1 MTRGGAQSSG
11 SSGPAHGRVLW
22 HPDLRDWWAA
32 AVGAPGGRSHGNHST
47 SPEARGSA
55 TAGIGVGKDRGVVCC
70 KGCKRLRQGG
80 VLGFSSPSSHGVKSL
95 RESLLAPACH
105 WGLGEEVTQLNA
117 ACAFLCGLPW
127 SSSSAGFL
135 LLLGSSE
142 FSLL

>member
-1 MTRGGAQSSG
+1 MTQGGAHSSG

-22 HPDLRDWWAA
+22 RPDLRDWWAA
-32 AVGAPGGRSHGNHST
+32 AVGAPGAGSQNRST

-55 TAGIGVGKDRGVVCC
+55 TAGIGIGKDRGVVCR
-70 KGCKRLRQGG
+70 KGCKRLWQGG

-95 RESLLAPACH
+95 RESLLAPACC

-117 ACAFLCGLPW
+117 ACAFLCSLPW